1 MKATLK
7 LAGLLVAGFALVGHV
22 HAATGPGLKIEGSKH
37 DFTVTYVGAQGG
49 AKTMCSTCH
58 EMHKPV
64 KMKPLWARNNP
75 DGTLVWK
82 VNKSGVATTLPA
94 TYQENPQYALGVT
107 TATTAVAI
115 PVGAFVDSRS
125 GLCLSCHD
133 GTQPVANGMY
143 INGSPTTTSPNFGG
157 SDLSNNH
164 TMGRER
170 GPIGHDG
177 LPVDPN
183 ILKLNETVKIL
194 SSTGVLVTRYF
205 LGCTTCHGIH
215 DSPPTNAKLLRNDYL
230 TGHGPGCWNC
240 HTGK

>member
-1 MKATLK
+1 MNATLK
-7 LAGLLVAGFALVGHV
+7 TAGLLVASLAVVVRV
-22 HAATGPGLKIEGSKH
+22 HAEGLPIQGSKH
-37 DFTVTYVGAQGG
+37 DFTVSYVGATGG
-49 AKTMCSTCH
+49 AKTLCSTCH

-75 DGTLVWK
+75 DSSLVWK

-107 TATTAVAI
+107 TATTSSVI
-115 PVGAFVDSRS
+115 PLAAFLDSRS

-157 SDLSNNH
+157 SDLSRNH

-170 GPIGHDG
+170 GSIDRDG
-177 LPVDPN
+177 NVVPPEV
-183 ILKLNETVKIL
+183 LKLNDTVDIVASNGVTVK
-194 SSTGVLVTRYF
+194 RYF
-205 LGCTTCHGIH
+205 MGCTTCHGIH
-215 DSPPTNAKLLRNDYL
+215 DSVPTNAKLLRNDYL
-230 TGHGPGCWNC
+230 TGSGPVCWNC
-240 HTGK
+240 HSGK